1 MNTNNAPSLMDERG
15 VKLIRKTESRGLSVE
30 ANRETNRIFIYKL

>member
-1 MNTNNAPSLMDERG
+1 MDERG

-30 ANRETNRIFIYKL
+30 ANRETNNLYLQVVT